1 MSHWGAVVAV
11 AFGSFT
17 LACGGGDPD
26 SAPPP
31 GETTSPPDVDPALDP
46 QLSDPA
52 SSDSDADRDPEWA
65 LDFEITGRTIPM
77 TARAELKVVE
87 GDPVV
92 HVAITGRTTGTD
104 VLMID
109 LTFEGIESSLG
120 PHQLELALPE
130 GGAHVANGSLDGTW
144 YYSQGGVIDM
154 TLSAEGDI
162 RGSFDIALARGDLG
176 APGEPVV
183 FEADAV
189 ATPLTGQFSGPW
201 VLNCHSRLA
210 GHSTLIFG
218 GDYCDNLEL

>member
-1 MSHWGAVVAV
+1 MSRLGAVAAV
-11 AFGSFT
+11 ALGSFT
-17 LACGGGDPD
+17 LACGGEDPPP
-26 SAPPP
+26 APPP
-31 GETTSPPDVDPALDP
+31 DETTAPDGDDPELDP
-46 QLSDPA
+46 EA
-52 SSDSDADRDPEWA
+52 DAARDPEWG
-65 LDFEITGRTIPM
+65 LDFRITGRTVPM

-109 LTFEGIESSLG
+109 LTFDGLENTLG

-144 YYSQGGVIDM
+144 YYSQGGLIDVTM
-154 TLSAEGDI
+154 SAEGAI
-162 RGSFDIALARGDLG
+162 EGTFDIALARGDLG

-183 FEADAV
+183 FEPDAV
-189 ATPLTGQFSGPW
+189 ATPLTGEFSGLW

-218 GDYCDNLEL
+218 GDYCENLEL

>member
-1 MSHWGAVVAV
+1 MSLQHMSHWGAVVAV

-17 LACGGGDPD
+17 LACGGDDPD
-26 SAPPP
+26 TAPPP
-31 GETTSPPDVDPALDP
+31 DEVTSQPDAVDPES
-46 QLSDPA
+46 SDP
-52 SSDSDADRDPEWA
+52 DAVADPEWS

-77 TARAELKVVE
+77 TARAELKVVQ

-109 LTFEGIESSLG
+109 LTFDGLANTLG
-120 PHQLELALPE
+120 PHQLELTLPE

-162 RGSFDIALARGDLG
+162 RGTFDIALARGDLG

-183 FEADAV
+183 FEADPV

-218 GDYCDNLEL
+218 GDYCENLEL